1 MPSFVIILALALAFQ
16 QFRDNEYVER
26 FFLGLRPAVVALIAS
41 PVFKLAKSARLTRY
55 NIWIPITAAL
65 LIWLVGLNPIYVIL
79 IAGIGGYAYGQY
91 IKD

>member
-1 MPSFVIILALALAFQ
+1 MIILALALAFQ